1 MMAPRNTKRCRHR
14 RKAISVAN
22 VPQRRMRIVQLAA
35 STFTASAV
43 SVSHWVRIAASHCSR
58 SVSQRSKTRANVGK
72 SSTPIPVATKY
83 PTMMSQNF
91 PVRPR

>member
-14 RKAISVAN
+14 RKPINAAN

-35 STFTASAV
+35 STFTASVV

-58 SVSQRSKTRANVGK
+58 SVSHRSKTRANAGK
-72 SSTPIPVATKY
+72 NSTPIPVATK
-83 PTMMSQNF
+83 
-91 PVRPR
+91 